1 MTSTRNYKLRTYK
14 YSGLLH
20 CPYCGDEQFNSGLKI
35 GGHIQFCK
43 FRYARTLDSTVY
55 SEALFESAEFE
66 NYDFSD
72 PDEHYSIYT
81 EFNEDETFDNDKNE
95 ECLDFTSDS
104 FVDTF
109 VNANE
114 RYLKR
119 QYEIMDLEGYKRLE
133 AGNVLMLNNLKRPAS
148 IENYFEIAEYAS
160 SNYLSSGVTDELI
173 QLIRRVSMIGK

>member
-1 MTSTRNYKLRTYK
+1 MNSTRTYKLRTCK

-20 CPYCGDEQFNSGLKI
+20 CPYCGDDQFNSGLKI

-43 FRYARTLDSTVY
+43 FRYVRTLDSTLY
-55 SEALFESAEFE
+55 TEDSLEEEEFE

-72 PDEHYSIYT
+72 PDEHNAISF
-81 EFNEDETFDNDKNE
+81 ELNEDFYFENDTSE
-95 ECLDFTSDS
+95 EYLDFTSDS
-104 FVDTF
+104 FVDQF

-119 QYEIMDLEGYKRLE
+119 QYEIMDLEEYKRLE

-148 IENYFEIAEYAS
+148 IQNYFEIAEYAS
-160 SNYLSSGVTDELI
+160 SNYLSSGVTDELL
-173 QLIRRVSMIGK
+173 QLIRRVSIIG